1 MANFETSAV
10 NSDGDVNI
18 AGNIIKSG
26 VTLVL
31 PGSSGNILAD
41 SSVATITNKT
51 ISGSSN
57 TLSNIP
63 QSAITG
69 LASALAGFQPLS
81 TQLSTLASFNS
92 NGLITQTASGT
103 FTSRSI
109 AATSTKISIT
119 NGDGIA
125 GNPSIDVA
133 EANLNIANMTGTL
146 IATRGGTG
154 QTAYTVGDILIGGA
168 SNTLNKISTSIA
180 GSFLRSQGVAA
191 APQWSTLILPNSA
204 TVGDILYSNSANN
217 ISGLTAVA
225 TGNALISGGAST
237 APSWGKIGLTTHISG
252 TLPIANGG
260 TGQITQTA
268 AFNSLSPTTVKGDII
283 VFDGTN
289 DISLGVG
296 SNGQYL
302 TADSTQATG
311 LKWASVTV
319 SADSQIVNVS
329 ALTTTSTSA
338 VDLTGCSLVTA
349 GTGTKTY
356 LIVFSGEIRAS
367 ANNITISV
375 QLNVGGVVQSTTVRA
390 SRCGSSNV
398 PYPIFSQFITTAL
411 SSGTTIKVQWFTASG
426 TATMNRG
433 SLAIQGV

>member
-1 MANFETSAV
+1 MAFETSAV

-26 VTLVL
+26 STLVL
-31 PGSSGNILAD
+31 PSDSGNILSD
-41 SSVATITNKT
+41 SSVATLTNKT
-51 ISGSSN
+51 ISGSTN

-69 LASALAGFQPLS
+69 LATALAGFQPLS

-125 GNPSIDVA
+125 GNPSIDVV

-154 QTAYTVGDILIGGA
+154 QTTYTVGDILIGGA

-191 APQWSTLILPNSA
+191 APQWSTLILPNSS

-289 DISLGVG
+289 NISLGVG
-296 SNGQYL
+296 SNGQVL
-302 TADSTQATG
+302 TADSTQTSG
-311 LKWASVTV
+311 IKWATITIPVDT
-319 SADSQIVNVS
+319 QIVNVS
-329 ALTTTSTSA
+329 ALTTTSTTA
-338 VDLTGCSLVTA
+338 VDMTGCSLVTA
-349 GTGTKTY
+349 GTGTKIY
-356 LIVFSGEIRAS
+356 QVIFSGEIQSS
-367 ANNITISV
+367 ANNITITV
-375 QLNVGGVVQSTTVRA
+375 QLNIAGVAQATTVRA
-390 SRCGSSNV
+390 QRCTTGSV
-398 PYPIFSQFITTAL
+398 PFTIMTQFVTSAL
-411 SSGTTIKVQWFTASG
+411 ASGQTIKVQWFTGSG
-426 TATMNRG
+426 TAKLNRG